1 MLPANFLRTRCAYG
15 RKFHDPDACPPLS
28 PSIDPLTAHD
38 GEPSVAKGTMYGAD
52 RAALR
57 PDFSG
62 ASTIAHYVVN
72 KPVETPSLPWYGYPL
87 DDTPDGAPN
96 ASNASNTTS
105 YGAWAQGPG
114 SLIAHRGYLASVHA
128 GSWSSSQ
135 RTCPLRAAYLRPNA
149 RLWRLDEC
157 ASQVPAWVRS
167 RRGDQGVLHAP
178 GVLFDPAG
186 ELPNAQGLPVQHVAV
201 YYSTALPGED
211 NTSACIGRM
220 TARWPDADDATCA
233 PVLEWEDDGQPV
245 LCSNVGGSYVRPG
258 YATNEEWKAMSN
270 GEALAYGAEPFWGYD
285 GSLYMVYGA
294 REPGNIRVVQLNAS
308 SGRLPHVALPGHRP
322 GDTGVSND
330 HVYHHVASGPSFEMG
345 QDALAS
351 PYDAAAYIDGKVRPH
366 DENRSF
372 VQNAFILPSNATGSA
387 QYFLFVEWYLAHGD
401 GSVHNSTTRVHVGRS
416 AEPTGPFYDRDGF
429 DMKERRPVILG
440 GDRTI
445 AVVSASWGANCD
457 GGVGYDILAA
467 AKRNC
472 DGRARC
478 DWKLTYMELDLID
491 PEAYRDFDDF
501 NQHTTRQDQ
510 YSDTPENYAEEPGC
524 LRAVNISYR
533 CTDDS
538 DTDEHLLYEHETRGA
553 LVHVHVPAEAAN
565 GSIAVMEC
573 ATPPAIMLPGG
584 SLFADSRA
592 LGAGLHFTGP
602 SHSGV
607 FIYDKDGENR
617 TLRKARLE
625 ELLAKHNASEG
636 QGPDRL
642 DEEQVVR
649 YTRKVAELADELTR
663 LERRYVFTFQYTTSR
678 SDTPEIGARRLFF
691 EADGWPTLDQDV
703 SQEWRSCSE
712 RGDLPFPRTH
722 PLTGMP
728 QPPFMTDESGMP
740 NSQPGIPWPPSYTSS
755 SSTLTHCSY
764 HSQRAGHCV
773 GNSLRASHPLLG
785 TVLPEEP
792 AMLGSIDEEGSAAW
806 WRERRDKCDPRVE
819 TVLGER
825 LECTRDRGERLRVCR
840 PRMCDLPGQK
850 CKKLPQRGVAYW
862 DSADLFEGGMPVY
875 LTSSGYRYTTAP
887 VSAACEATPHVS
899 EIEPSIGVADGGT
912 AVTVRGTGFGEPM
925 RCRFGHLETLAYN
938 VTAH

>member
-1 MLPANFLRTRCAYG
+1 M
-15 RKFHDPDACPPLS
+15 
-28 PSIDPLTAHD
+28 
-38 GEPSVAKGTMYGAD
+38 
-52 RAALR
+52 
-57 PDFSG
+57 
-62 ASTIAHYVVN
+62 
-72 KPVETPSLPWYGYPL
+72 
-87 DDTPDGAPN
+87 
-96 ASNASNTTS
+96 
-105 YGAWAQGPG
+105 
-114 SLIAHRGYLASVHA
+114 
-128 GSWSSSQ
+128 
-135 RTCPLRAAYLRPNA
+135 
-149 RLWRLDEC
+149 
-157 ASQVPAWVRS
+157 
-167 RRGDQGVLHAP
+167 
-178 GVLFDPAG
+178 
-186 ELPNAQGLPVQHVAV
+186 AV

-220 TARWPDADDATCA
+220 TARWPDGDAATCA

-322 GDTGVSND
+322 GDTGLSND

-366 DENRSF
+366 NENRSF

-401 GSVHNSTTRVHVGRS
+401 GSVQNSTTRVHVGRS

-440 GDRTI
+440 GDRRI

-642 DEEQVVR
+642 DEEQVAR
-649 YTRKVAELADELTR
+649 YQGQSGAAGPDDPPASSRVGCLKWRLLVPETGRVNLHSRLPRVLAL
-663 LERRYVFTFQYTTSR
+663 
-678 SDTPEIGARRLFF
+678 
-691 EADGWPTLDQDV
+691 
-703 SQEWRSCSE
+703 
-712 RGDLPFPRTH
+712 
-722 PLTGMP
+722 
-728 QPPFMTDESGMP
+728 
-740 NSQPGIPWPPSYTSS
+740 
-755 SSTLTHCSY
+755 
-764 HSQRAGHCV
+764 QRA
-773 GNSLRASHPLLG
+773 
-785 TVLPEEP
+785 
-792 AMLGSIDEEGSAAW
+792 
-806 WRERRDKCDPRVE
+806 VE
-819 TVLGER
+819 
-825 LECTRDRGERLRVCR
+825 
-840 PRMCDLPGQK
+840 
-850 CKKLPQRGVAYW
+850 
-862 DSADLFEGGMPVY
+862 
-875 LTSSGYRYTTAP
+875 
-887 VSAACEATPHVS
+887 
-899 EIEPSIGVADGGT
+899 
-912 AVTVRGTGFGEPM
+912 
-925 RCRFGHLETLAYN
+925 
-938 VTAH
+938 